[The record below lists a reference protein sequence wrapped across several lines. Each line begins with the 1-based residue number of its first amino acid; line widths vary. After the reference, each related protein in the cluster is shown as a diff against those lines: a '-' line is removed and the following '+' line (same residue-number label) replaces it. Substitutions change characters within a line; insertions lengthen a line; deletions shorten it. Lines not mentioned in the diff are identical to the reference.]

1 MTHNQKQCRW
11 HGQSEIQ
18 RSFIYGEQW
27 RWFTEHRV
35 LVPVHKID
43 KQLIDIFAMKSGEK
57 SKKESSRGREKLL

>member
-1 MTHNQKQCRW
+1 MESN
-11 HGQSEIQ
+11 G
-18 RSFIYGEQW
+18 

-35 LVPVHKID
+35 LAPVHKID